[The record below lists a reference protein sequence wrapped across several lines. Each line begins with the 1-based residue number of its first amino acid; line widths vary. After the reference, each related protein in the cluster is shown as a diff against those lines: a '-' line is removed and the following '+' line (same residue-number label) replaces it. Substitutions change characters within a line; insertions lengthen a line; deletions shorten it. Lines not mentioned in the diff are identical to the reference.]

1 MEKRGYGIDV
11 RKPIEFLTAM
21 IEIFCGGS
29 YISFEGDLSQAN
41 FWTIERASTEPRG
54 MMQRNTTSPIYGF
67 VILPLEQDTKKII
80 IRTLPRIGLRS
91 RVAHVLIERDGELK
105 LAAYDWFYPYLV
117 GVSSDIEIALLDT
130 LVEARII
137 RAYKTYITED

>member
-29 YISFEGDLSQAN
+29 HISFEGDLSQSK
-41 FWTIERASTEPRG
+41 FWTIEGVSTEPRG
-54 MMQRNTTSPIYGF
+54 MMQRNTISSIYDF
-67 VILPLEQDTKKII
+67 VILPLEQDTKKVI

-91 RVAHVLIERDGELK
+91 RVAHVLIERDSELK
-105 LAAYDWFYPYLV
+105 MAAYDWFYPYLV
-117 GVSSDIEIALLDT
+117 GVSGDIDANLLDRM
-130 LVEARII
+130 VETRII
-137 RAYKTYITED
+137 RAYK